1 MKVSFKIFTVLIAF
15 FMGMAAIS
23 AFGGTS
29 SSVFLPDDTIKVTIL
44 YDNYIFTGG
53 TKADWGFSCLIE
65 GTEKTI
71 LFDTGTNPDILWHNI
86 RQLDI
91 DIEKVDIV
99 AISHIHGDHTGGLFS
114 ILEEKKDVPVYIP
127 ASFPDSFVS
136 RITDAGGKPV
146 QVDKPIQI
154 CREVFLSGEMG
165 TQIIEQAIVFDL
177 DDGLVVITGCAH
189 PGIASM
195 VKNIREQHNKD
206 VKFVFGGFHLMQHS
220 ADQVKEIIKQFNE
233 TGVVKCGATHCT
245 GDNAIEIFKKEYG
258 DNFVGMGVGRIIE
271 IKQ

>member
-1 MKVSFKIFTVLIAF
+1 MKRTSKVIMVLVVF
-15 FMGMAAIS
+15 FMGMMTIFASEGRSPSI
-23 AFGGTS
+23 
-29 SSVFLPDDTIKVTIL
+29 FLPDDTIKVTIL
-44 YDNYIFTGG
+44 YDNYIFTEG

-91 DIEKVDIV
+91 DIEKIDMV

-136 RITDAGGKPV
+136 RITESGGKPV
-146 QVDKPIQI
+146 QVDKPIEI
-154 CREVFLSGEMG
+154 CKDVYLSGEMG
-165 TQIIEQAIVFDL
+165 TQIIEQAIVFDTNN
-177 DDGLVVITGCAH
+177 GLVVITGCAH

-195 VKNIREQHNKD
+195 VKNIRDQHSKD
-206 VKFVFGGFHLMQHS
+206 VNFVFGGFHLMQHS
-220 ADQVKEIIKQFNE
+220 ADQVKEIIKKFNE
-233 TGVVKCGATHCT
+233 IGVKKCGATHCT

-258 DNFVGMGVGRIIE
+258 TNFVGMGVGRVIE
-271 IKQ
+271 IER